1 MAQSWTDRLGEIGI
15 WQAAP
20 DASPDLARRIEELGF
35 RTLWLGRSPAGDLHD
50 AAEILDATSSLIVAT
65 GIVNV
70 WRSDPVETA
79 AAHRRLVEWHPGR
92 FLLGVGIGHPE
103 ATKQYSSPFE
113 TLQSYVA
120 TLRDHGVPADEIVL
134 AALGPRVLG
143 LARDTTA
150 GAHPYFVPAEHT
162 WRAREVLGEGPLLA
176 PEHTVVLGADRRTAV
191 EVAGPFLDRY
201 LGLSNYVRNLQRL
214 GWSEADV
221 AGRSDALVDAVLAH
235 GPDEAV
241 VAAVRTHLEAGADHV
256 CVQVLAPESRDVT
269 EAYARLAAAATQV
282 A

>member
-1 MAQSWTDRLGEIGI
+1 MVQSWTDRLGEIGI

-20 DASPDLARRIEELGF
+20 DASTDLARRVEELGF

-79 AAHRRLVEWHPGR
+79 AAHRRLVERHPGR
-92 FLLGVGIGHPE
+92 FLLGIGIGHPE
-103 ATKQYSSPFE
+103 ATRQYASPFE

-120 TLRDHGVPADEIVL
+120 TLREHGVPAEEIVL

-143 LARDTTA
+143 LARDMTA

-162 WRAREVLGEGPLLA
+162 WQAREVLGEGPLLA
-176 PEHTVVLGADRRTAV
+176 PEHTVVLEPDP
-191 EVAGPFLDRY
+191 VAARELARPFLDRY
-201 LGLSNYVRNLQRL
+201 LGLSNYVRNLRRL

-221 AGRSDALVDAVLAH
+221 TGPSDDLVDAVLAH
-235 GPDEAV
+235 GEDEAV
-241 VAAVRTHLEAGADHV
+241 VMKVRAHLDAGADHV
-256 CVQVLAPESRDVT
+256 CVQVLVPEGGDMS
-269 EAYARLAAAATQV
+269 EAYARLAATALRG
-282 A
+282 